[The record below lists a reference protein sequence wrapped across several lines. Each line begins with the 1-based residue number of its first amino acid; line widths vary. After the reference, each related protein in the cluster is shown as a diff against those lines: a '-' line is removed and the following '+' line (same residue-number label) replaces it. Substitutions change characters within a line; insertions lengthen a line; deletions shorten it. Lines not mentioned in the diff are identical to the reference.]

1 MSNANIPARSR
12 RASGAPAGR
21 RRSLSREQVIEAA
34 LEVIDNEGPQGLSL
48 HKVAARLAVYPT
60 TIYTYFETVD
70 GLRDAAQ
77 SSLLEQISLPSAD
90 DDTPLR
96 EQVIRYF
103 QSVRRLYMRHPGFMK
118 VEIGSATWIAGLRH
132 LDQILGALRARGV
145 ELERAWV
152 IFRIGE
158 GLAITSA
165 MLARATRDPD
175 YVAAQKE
182 ALQRYQGTD
191 MPDVQRLLEFTS
203 ANLSPDEGFHWLL
216 DRALEGLLPSPAQRG
231 PRGGAARPR
240 SRNTAR
246 RSS

>member
-1 MSNANIPARSR
+1 LAKPNIPARSR

-21 RRSLSREQVIEAA
+21 KRSLSREQVIEAA

-77 SSLLEQISLPSAD
+77 SSLMQQLSLPSAD
-90 DDTPLR
+90 DATPIR

-103 QSVRRLYMRHPGFMK
+103 ESVRRLYVRHPGFMK
-118 VEIGSATWIAGLRH
+118 VEIGSTTWIAGLRH
-132 LDQILGALRARGV
+132 LDRILEALKAAGV
-145 ELERAWV
+145 ELERAWL

-182 ALQRYQGTD
+182 ALQRYQGND
-191 MPDVQRLLEFTS
+191 LPAVRRMLELTS
-203 ANLSPDEGFHWLL
+203 ANLSPDAGFHWLL
-216 DRALEGLLPSPAQRG
+216 DQALEGLLPSPPRRTARGTARPRG
-231 PRGGAARPR
+231 PR
-240 SRNTAR
+240 T
-246 RSS
+246 

>member
-1 MSNANIPARSR
+1 MPKTNVPARSR

-21 RRSLSREQVIEAA
+21 KRTLSREQVIEAA
-34 LEVIDNEGPQGLSL
+34 LEVIDNDGPQGLSL

-77 SSLLEQISLPSAD
+77 SSLMQQLSLPSAAD
-90 DDTPLR
+90 ATPMR

-103 QSVRRLYMRHPGFMK
+103 ESVRRLYVRHPGFMK
-118 VEIGSATWIAGLRH
+118 VDIGSATWLAGLRH
-132 LDQILGALRARGV
+132 LDQILEALKAAGV
-145 ELERAWV
+145 ELERAWL

-158 GLAITSA
+158 GLALTSA

-182 ALQRYQGTD
+182 ALQRYQGAD
-191 MPDVQRLLEFTS
+191 LPSVRRMLELTS
-203 ANLSPDEGFHWLL
+203 AKLSPDEGFHWLL
-216 DRALEGLLPSPAQRG
+216 DQALEGLLPSP
-231 PRGGAARPR
+231 PKRGGTARPR
-240 SRNTAR
+240 AR
-246 RSS
+246 RT